1 MSNAKEPLVSVIIPS
16 YNAAKFLKTS
26 VGSVL
31 KQSYK
36 NVEAVIVNDGSADNT
51 LEVAKELAKKY
62 KNIVVA
68 TKENGGLGFARN
80 TGFKHAHGEYYYLL
94 DADDSITE
102 HCIERLVETAV
113 KEDADV
119 VCTMIDQ
126 SLTKEKLGK
135 KPVRTVSGVEALCE
149 DLNMHI
155 PTASCGRL
163 YHKSIFEKEKFTN
176 IRYAEDFEFNIRF
189 WPKAKR
195 VAIMDDYTYL
205 YAITPGS
212 MMNSPYS
219 EKKSEIISTI
229 LKLEKMS
236 KDKKYSDKVRNTMR
250 SGCYLQALAT
260 LLNLYE
266 TGVKS
271 FPKDYRKLARIAKRN
286 SRYTFFNKEV
296 DMLHRKFAL
305 CSMVSVRLTL
315 WMIKRAG
322 RKAQNEQ

>member
-1 MSNAKEPLVSVIIPS
+1 MASVKEPLVSVIIPS

-36 NVEAVIVNDGSADNT
+36 NVEAVIVNDGSTDNT
-51 LEVAKELAKKY
+51 LEVANELAKKN
-62 KNIVVA
+62 KNVVVVS
-68 TKENGGLGFARN
+68 KENGGLGFARN
-80 TGFKHAHGEYYYLL
+80 TGFEHAHGEYYYLL

-102 HCIERLVETAV
+102 HCIERLVATALG
-113 KEDADV
+113 EEADV

-135 KPVRTVSGVEALCE
+135 KPVRMMSGIEALCE

-189 WPKAKR
+189 WPKAKK
-195 VAIMDDYTYL
+195 VAITDDYTYL

-229 LKLEKMS
+229 TKLEKMA
-236 KDKKYSDKVRNTMR
+236 KDNKYPAKIRNTMR

-260 LLNLYE
+260 LINLYE
-266 TGVKS
+266 TDMKKYA
-271 FPKDYRKLARIAKRN
+271 KDYRKLARLAKKN
-286 SRYTFFNKEV
+286 SPN
-296 DMLHRKFAL
+296 L
-305 CSMVSVRLTL
+305 
-315 WMIKRAG
+315 
-322 RKAQNEQ
+322 